1 MKIDFHVHTFPPE
14 VVADRERFFDGEPAF
29 RSLYGHPKARL
40 VHTETVLEAMDENGV
55 DLAVIFGFPWKDK
68 EKARRHNDYVLESAA
83 RWPERFRPLACFD
96 PTADWAVAEA
106 ARCLNEGAAG
116 LGELAVYEGG
126 DDESALEA
134 YGELFDLCREK
145 NRLVLVHA
153 NEPVGHLYPGKAPM
167 GLRFYYE
174 LTAKCRDV
182 PFVLAHWGGGLFFYE
197 LLKKEAPERLARVF
211 YDTAASPFLYRS
223 AVYRRAL
230 DIVGRDRILFGSDY
244 PLLPPS
250 RYEREMDEAA
260 LSPEEKAA
268 LLGGNAARL
277 LGLCHAGS

>member
-40 VHTETVLEAMDENGV
+40 SETEGVLEAMDQNGV
-55 DLAVIFGFPWKDK
+55 DLAVIFGFPWKDR

-83 RWPERFRPLACFD
+83 RHPERFRALACFD
-96 PTADWAVAEA
+96 PTADWAADEA
-106 ARCLNEGAAG
+106 VRCLHAGAAG
-116 LGELAVYEGG
+116 LGELAVYEGA
-126 DDESALEA
+126 DERTALEA
-134 YGELFDLCREK
+134 YGSLMDLCRG
-145 NRLVLVHA
+145 RHALILVHA
-153 NEPVGHLYPGKAPM
+153 NEPVGHMYPGKAPM

-174 LTAKCRDV
+174 LAKKNRDV
-182 PFVLAHWGGGLFFYE
+182 PLILAHWGGGLLFYE
-197 LLKKEAPERLARVF
+197 LLKKEAPETLARVY

-223 AVYRRAL
+223 DIYRCAL
-230 DIVGRDRILFGSDY
+230 DIVGPRRILFGSDY

-250 RYEREMDEAA
+250 RYEKEMEEAGLGA
-260 LSPEEKAA
+260 EEKAA

-277 LGLCHAGS
+277 LGLGETPP

>member
-1 MKIDFHVHTFPPE
+1 MKIDFHVHTFPPD

-40 VHTETVLEAMDENGV
+40 ADTETLLQAMDQNGV
-55 DLAVIFGFPWKDK
+55 DMAVIFGFPWKDK

-83 RWPERFRPLACFD
+83 RRPERFRPLACFD
-96 PTADWAVAEA
+96 PTADWAMDEA

-116 LGELAVYEGG
+116 LGELAVYEGE
-126 DDESALEA
+126 DEGSALEA
-134 YGELFDLCREK
+134 YGALLALCRDRK
-145 NRLVLVHA
+145 RLMLVHA

-167 GLRFYYE
+167 GLRFYYQ
-174 LTAKCRDV
+174 LVAKSLDV
-182 PFVLAHWGGGLFFYE
+182 PLVLAHWGGGLFFYE
-197 LLKKEAPERLARVF
+197 LLKKEAPETLAGIF

-223 AVYRRAL
+223 AVYRRAV

-250 RYEREMDEAA
+250 RYEKEMDEAG

-277 LGLCHAGS
+277 LGLGDAAP